1 MTDDKDIRQQGTDFF
16 ENSVTISFF
25 LLTRLGWQ
33 AGYSGRSPYDIVSGP
48 KKYFVGSKD

>member
-25 LLTRLGWQ
+25 CLQDWGGTRVIL
-33 AGYSGRSPYDIVSGP
+33 AGRPTTSCRASRNILRE
-48 KKYFVGSKD
+48 